1 MEQNTKTI
9 IVTGSNKGVGYGV
22 VDTLSQKPGWR
33 IIMACRN
40 VELASKSREELIAK
54 HPQALIEVE
63 QLDVSSSES
72 IKKFITTVA
81 DKYKH
86 VDVLVNNAGI
96 AWKGDTFNPEVV
108 QTTFAT
114 VCPSHNVEPVR
125 NNRVERGSNP
135 VAQ

>member
-1 MEQNTKTI
+1 
-9 IVTGSNKGVGYGV
+9 
-22 VDTLSQKPGWR
+22 
-33 IIMACRN
+33 MACRN